1 MKNRVA
7 ALLLIVLMLLPVLA
21 SCSKEV
27 PPAENEVTVYTLHM
41 IKGDTTTEEAIK
53 KVELALNRILFYR
66 LGSCL
71 EIHAYTE
78 DEYYDAIEA
87 KYAEMEEYK
96 LKKEE
101 EKKNNK

>member
-27 PPAENEVTVYTLHM
+27 PPTETEVTVYTLHM

-53 KVELALNRILFYR
+53 KVELALNRILF
-66 LGSCL
+66 
-71 EIHAYTE
+71 
-78 DEYYDAIEA
+78 
-87 KYAEMEEYK
+87 
-96 LKKEE
+96 
-101 EKKNNK
+101 